1 MHISEGVLSIPVLA
15 AGAAITVAGLAIG
28 IRKVPSRELP
38 KIALLTAAFFVASL
52 VHVPIGPSNAHLVL
66 NGLLGVLLGWAA
78 FPAIFI
84 GLVLQAV
91 LFQFGGLTTLGVNTA
106 NMAIPGV
113 VFGLIARR
121 FLSLKMPTF
130 SAIVAGLAGG
140 MSILGS
146 GLLVAISLGLSG
158 DSFSLVSRLIFTAH
172 LPIALVEAF
181 ITGFSIRFLL
191 RVRPEMVGCTSPLRR
206 EESAKKTLNAALVA
220 LVAFLMIVPQGAQAH
235 RVNLFAWF
243 DGENIVG
250 RAYYSNGR
258 PAIEAALKVKKEGF
272 RESFRLKTDKEGRF
286 SFTPKGPGN
295 YELVLEAGQGH
306 MAKAYVQVKF
316 NETLKTGKGSNT
328 TQSKADAKAAFYEEK
343 ERPLNKN
350 AVIKGVPG
358 SLKKCQDMEKTL
370 DRLLIR
376 RLEPIR
382 RELEALAVSQ
392 SRVTLKDVISGVGY
406 IWGIVGIWAYL
417 LSRRE
422 K

>member
-1 MHISEGVLSIPVLA
+1 MHISEGVLSVPVLA
-15 AGAAITVAGLAIG
+15 AGAAITVAGLAVG
-28 IRKVPSRELP
+28 IRKVPPKELP
-38 KIALLTAAFFVASL
+38 KVALLTAAFFVASL

-121 FLSLKMPTF
+121 FLSLERSTF
-130 SAIVAGLAGG
+130 SAVIAGFAGG
-140 MSILGS
+140 MSVLGS

-172 LPIALVEAF
+172 VPIALVEAF
-181 ITGFSIRFLL
+181 ITGFSVRFLL
-191 RVRPEMVGCTSPLRR
+191 RVRPEMVGCTTPLKT
-206 EESAKKTLNAALVA
+206 EESAKKTLNAALLA
-220 LVAFLMIVPQGAQAH
+220 LIVFLMIVPQGAQAH

-250 RAYYSNGR
+250 RAYYLNGR
-258 PAIEAALKVKKEGF
+258 PAMEAVLKVKKEDST
-272 RESFRLKTDKEGRF
+272 ESFHLKTDKEGRF

-295 YELVLEAGQGH
+295 YELVLQAGQGH
-306 MAKAYVQVKF
+306 MAKAVVKIKPV
-316 NETLKTGKGSNT
+316 TASRSSKGNGSAQGN
-328 TQSKADAKAAFYEEK
+328 ADAKAAFYKEK
-343 ERPLNKN
+343 EKPPKEDS
-350 AVIKGVPG
+350 VIKGVPG
-358 SLKKCQDMEKTL
+358 SIKKCQDMEKTL
-370 DRLLIR
+370 DRLLR
-376 RLEPIR
+376 RQLEPIR

-392 SRVTLKDVISGVGY
+392 SKVTLRDVISGLGY
-406 IWGIVGIWAYL
+406 ILGIVGIWAYL
-417 LSRRE
+417 LSRRG

>member
-1 MHISEGVLSIPVLA
+1 MHISEGVLSVPVLA
-15 AGAAITVAGLAIG
+15 AGAAITVAGLAVG
-28 IRKVPSRELP
+28 IRKVPPKELP
-38 KIALLTAAFFVASL
+38 KVALLTAAFFVASL

-91 LFQFGGLTTLGVNTA
+91 LFQFGGLTTLGVNTT

-121 FLSLKMPTF
+121 FLSLERPNF
-130 SAIVAGLAGG
+130 SSVVAGLAGG
-140 MSILGS
+140 MSVLGS

-172 LPIALVEAF
+172 IPIALVEAL
-181 ITGFSIRFLL
+181 ITGFSVRFLL
-191 RVRPEMVGCTSPLRR
+191 RVRPEMVGCTTPLRR
-206 EESAKKTLNAALVA
+206 EKSAKKTLNAALVA

-258 PAIEAALKVKKEGF
+258 PALEAVLKVKKEDST
-272 RESFRLKTDKEGRF
+272 ESFHLKTDKEGRF

-295 YELVLEAGQGH
+295 YELVLQAGQGH
-306 MAKAYVQVKF
+306 MAKAVVKVKSAATVKV
-316 NETLKTGKGSNT
+316 EKGSKAM
-328 TQSKADAKAAFYEEK
+328 QGKADTQGAFYEEK
-343 ERPLNKN
+343 EGPPEKN

-358 SLKKCQDMEKTL
+358 SLRNCQDMEKTL
-370 DRLLIR
+370 DRLLRR
-376 RLEPIR
+376 RLKPIQQ
-382 RELEALAVSQ
+382 ELEALAMSQ
-392 SRVTLKDVISGVGY
+392 SRVTLKDVISGLGY
-406 IWGIVGIWAYL
+406 ILGIVGIWAYL